1 MAKDKMLVSQIITG
15 QMLIKMTIRNQIL
28 SNQTAILTVCQQYTE
43 ETARRW
49 RNSPSCSLQTDIGN
63 SCLKGHPAQVITK
76 KMSRELRL
84 WYPHLDLYYVKP
96 SFKMTICTPTFTAVV
111 PPTAKTQNKEKV
123 NWQIK
128 SERNIVYIFKVL
140 LLRLQISPWK

>member
-28 SNQTAILTVCQQYTE
+28 SNQTTILSANSTWRREPGMTE
-43 ETARRW
+43 FSFVFPAKRRW
-49 RNSPSCSLQTDIGN
+49 QQLLEGTACT
-63 SCLKGHPAQVITK
+63 GHNK
-76 KMSRELRL
+76 KTSRELGL
-84 WYPHLDLYYVKP
+84 WYPHLHLYYVKP

-128 SERNIVYIFKVL
+128 SERNMVHILKVL